1 MLGHPLRGHALAGA
15 SRGYRTR
22 ARHRAGWVALC
33 FNGAM
38 RSPLDLLLD
47 GTVDGCM
54 KGYPQDRPPLALR
67 AVGSQGWSLRRGD
80 LGMPAAILRRSAL
93 DQNQAFMREFL
104 HRTGA
109 SLCPHGKTTMAPQ
122 LFHRQLADGA
132 WGITLA
138 TAQEARVGVAHGV
151 RRILLANQ
159 LVLASEVAW
168 AQGALDADPGLDLL
182 VLVDSVEGAKRLAG
196 LARGTRSLPVLVEL
210 GYPGGRTGARS
221 VEEALRV
228 ARAVRSS
235 PRLALRGVECFEG
248 LLQSADAAADAAR
261 VRRLL
266 ADLVA
271 LAARVEEEGLP
282 GAEELVVS
290 AGGSAYFDL
299 VAEAY
304 ERQRFRGPA
313 RLVLR
318 SGCTLTHDSGLYQRL
333 VARLEA
339 RLPERWRAPRSL
351 EPAIEIWS
359 AVLSRPEPGLALLS
373 MGKRDVAHD
382 VDLPQPRR
390 WLEVGGPPPAAA
402 PESWRIDRLN
412 DQHAYLRLPPDA
424 PLRPGDLVGCGV
436 SHPCTTLD
444 KWQLLFTVDDDDQVV
459 EALRTFF

>member
-1 MLGHPLRGHALAGA
+1 M
-15 SRGYRTR
+15 T
-22 ARHRAGWVALC
+22 
-33 FNGAM
+33 
-38 RSPLDLLLD
+38 SPLDPLLD
-47 GTVDGCM
+47 AVVDGRT
-54 KGYPQDRPPLALR
+54 KGYPQDQPPLPLR
-67 AVGSQGWSLRRGD
+67 SVASRGWSLRRGE
-80 LGMPAAILRRSAL
+80 LGMPAALLRRSAL

-104 HRTGA
+104 RRTGA

-122 LFHRQLADGA
+122 LFHRQLGDGA

-138 TAQEARVGVAHGV
+138 TAQEARVGVAYGV
-151 RRILLANQ
+151 PRILLANQ
-159 LVLASEVAW
+159 LVLPGEVAW

-182 VLVDSVEGAKRLAG
+182 CLVDSVEGVERMAG
-196 LARGTRSLPVLVEL
+196 LARGRRPLPVLVEL
-210 GYPGGRTGARS
+210 GYPGGRTGARG
-221 VEEALRV
+221 VEEALLV
-228 ARAVRSS
+228 ARAARAS
-235 PRLALRGVECFEG
+235 PRLAVRGVECFEG
-248 LLQSADAAADAAR
+248 LFQSADAAADAAR

-271 LAARVEEEGLP
+271 LAARLEGEGLL

-299 VAEAY
+299 VAEAW
-304 ERQRFRGPA
+304 ERQAFRGPA

-359 AVLSRPEPGLALLS
+359 AVLSRPEPGLALLG

-390 WLEVGGPPPAAA
+390 WLRAGGPPPAAA
-402 PESWRIDRLN
+402 PGSWRIDRLN
-412 DQHAYLRLPPDA
+412 DQHAYLRLPPEA

-444 KWQLLFTVDDDDQVV
+444 KWQLLFAVDDEDRVV
-459 EALRTFF
+459 EAIRTFF